1 MVNSTAE
8 VRRHAA
14 AVKIG
19 FVYDLEYAAKPW
31 FGFAGCE
38 KSSDIHERELF
49 LSVTRIS
56 RSFSYKTWVSVSSL
70 QEGFGLRTS
79 QVALR

>member
-8 VRRHAA
+8 TRRHAA

-31 FGFAGCE
+31 FGFAACE
-38 KSSDIHERELF
+38 KSSDIHEREL
-49 LSVTRIS
+49 S
-56 RSFSYKTWVSVSSL
+56 
-70 QEGFGLRTS
+70 
-79 QVALR
+79 